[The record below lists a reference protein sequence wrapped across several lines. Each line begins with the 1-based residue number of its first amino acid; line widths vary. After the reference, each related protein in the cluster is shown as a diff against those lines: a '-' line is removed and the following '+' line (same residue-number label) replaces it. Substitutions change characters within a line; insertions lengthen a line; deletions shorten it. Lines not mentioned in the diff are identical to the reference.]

1 MATSFIAKQAEEKR
15 RQEALGEGWD
25 QNRSQSLLFDP
36 LTSLRYGEFL
46 GHAVEVGLCLSA
58 TTATSPCDVSRIQE
72 LFSRLSE
79 KLRQAGWG

>member
-58 TTATSPCDVSRIQE
+58 NYSNFTMRCLQDPRTVHSSQ
-72 LFSRLSE
+72 
-79 KLRQAGWG
+79 